1 MNEERLSRHITLENL
16 RLRSENSQL
25 VSQMEEKDIMLDNK
39 DGEILRLLNQIAS
52 DMVRRSD
59 VDEIVKKAV
68 AEENQRLVTF
78 YEKKMKEMAAE
89 YEAQIAELQKTKSK
103 SKSRQNSNGGRNAG
117 GSTSS
122 SSSKSAT
129 QVYDT
134 KEDALAALESAQK
147 KIQAMA
153 DQAFGGGG
161 EKLSAEQKVA
171 VNPEVENA
179 DDDSMIKAPVK
190 QRGNYGITDY
200 EPTPRSSE
208 YCEYGEADDAE
219 TVHRNFYPEGCDEN
233 TKTCGER
240 TVEQWEV
247 TLPKLH
253 KIINHLFRCRIH
265 GKKVWAKMPTTVLG
279 GAHLGPKY
287 TTNMILNKY
296 LNGMAENKTQ
306 RAQKYQIG
314 MDISR
319 KTVNTHLNKVIKRIR
334 EVFEDRYKWW
344 VLQDPYL
351 AIDETVGD
359 VFVIG
364 EDGKRHL
371 RCRYD
376 WGIRTS
382 LTHLVYFIYDKGSR
396 CRDVIVNFLKE
407 FIGTIQT
414 DGATMYKI
422 FEKNPELGVT
432 RLSCL
437 VHIRRYFYKALKFE
451 DETGIAKKFLE
462 KIQLI
467 YKFEK
472 QYKKDKLSP
481 ETIKAN
487 RERDILPI
495 LGDILQD
502 LTRYANNVTHE
513 CGELLMKAIH
523 YAQAEWKGLMLYTKD
538 GNYRADNN
546 YAEQIMRDLATGR
559 KNFMFSGSDEA
570 AKNLAF
576 AYSLTQSC
584 KLCGINPYDYWEDLL
599 TNLKNPRRSLDS
611 FMPHLWRKI
620 IN

>member
-78 YEKKMKEMAAE
+78 YEKKMKEMAAG

-247 TLPKLH
+247 TLPKL
-253 KIINHLFRCRIH
+253 
-265 GKKVWAKMPTTVLG
+265 
-279 GAHLGPKY
+279 
-287 TTNMILNKY
+287 
-296 LNGMAENKTQ
+296 Q
-306 RAQKYQIG
+306 
-314 MDISR
+314 
-319 KTVNTHLNKVIKRIR
+319 
-334 EVFEDRYKWW
+334 
-344 VLQDPYL
+344 
-351 AIDETVGD
+351 
-359 VFVIG
+359 
-364 EDGKRHL
+364 
-371 RCRYD
+371 
-376 WGIRTS
+376 
-382 LTHLVYFIYDKGSR
+382 
-396 CRDVIVNFLKE
+396 
-407 FIGTIQT
+407 
-414 DGATMYKI
+414 
-422 FEKNPELGVT
+422 
-432 RLSCL
+432 
-437 VHIRRYFYKALKFE
+437 
-451 DETGIAKKFLE
+451 
-462 KIQLI
+462 
-467 YKFEK
+467 
-472 QYKKDKLSP
+472 
-481 ETIKAN
+481 
-487 RERDILPI
+487 
-495 LGDILQD
+495 
-502 LTRYANNVTHE
+502 
-513 CGELLMKAIH
+513 
-523 YAQAEWKGLMLYTKD
+523 
-538 GNYRADNN
+538 
-546 YAEQIMRDLATGR
+546 
-559 KNFMFSGSDEA
+559 
-570 AKNLAF
+570 
-576 AYSLTQSC
+576 
-584 KLCGINPYDYWEDLL
+584 
-599 TNLKNPRRSLDS
+599 
-611 FMPHLWRKI
+611 
-620 IN
+620 

>member
-1 MNEERLSRHITLENL
+1 M
-16 RLRSENSQL
+16 LRSENSQL
-25 VSQMEEKDIMLDNK
+25 KSQMEAKDIMLDNK

-52 DMVRRSD
+52 DMVKKSD
-59 VDEIVKKAV
+59 VDEIVRNAV
-68 AEENQRLVTF
+68 AEEHDRMVGY
-78 YEKKMKEMAAE
+78 YEKKMKSMAAE
-89 YEAQIAELQKTKSK
+89 YEAKIAELQKAKKRKKASG
-103 SKSRQNSNGGRNAG
+103 NS
-117 GSTSS
+117 GSSGSS
-122 SSSKSAT
+122 CSGKT
-129 QVYDT
+129 GTLTFDT
-134 KEDALAALESAQK
+134 KEEALEALDAAQRK
-147 KIQAMA
+147 LKSMA

-161 EKLSAEQKVA
+161 EKLSNEQRPA
-171 VNPEVENA
+171 INPEEGDA
-179 DDDSMIKAPVK
+179 DDDSQVQAPIKP
-190 QRGNYGITDY
+190 RGNYGLSDY
-200 EPTPRSSE
+200 EPIPRPEE
-208 YCEYGEADDAE
+208 YCNYGPVDEDD
-219 TVHRNFYPEGCDEN
+219 TVHNDFYPEGCDS
-233 TKTCGER
+233 TSTSYGER
-240 TVEQWEV
+240 IFEQWEV
-247 TLPKLH
+247 TLPKLY
-253 KIINHLFRCRIH
+253 KIVNHLHRCYVK
-265 GKKVWAKMPTTVLG
+265 GKKVWAKIPKTVLG
-279 GAHLGPKY
+279 NAHRGPVY
-287 TTNMILNKY
+287 TANMILNKY

-319 KTVNTHLNKVIKRIR
+319 KTVNTHINLVLKRIR
-334 EVFEDRYKWW
+334 EFMEERYRWW

-351 AIDETVGD
+351 AVDETVED

-364 EDGKRHL
+364 DDGKRHL
-371 RCRYD
+371 RSRYH

-382 LTHLVYFIYDKGSR
+382 MTNLVYFIYDKGSR
-396 CRDVIVNFLKE
+396 CRKVIVTFLEE

-414 DGATMYKI
+414 DGASMYKI
-422 FEKNPELGVT
+422 FETNVKLGVT

-451 DETGIAKKFLE
+451 DETGIARRFLD

-467 YKFEK
+467 SKFEK

-502 LTRYANNVTHE
+502 LTRYANNATHE
-513 CGELLMKAIH
+513 CGEMLMKAIH

-584 KLCGINPYDYWEDLL
+584 KLCNVNPYEYWEDLL
-599 TNLKNPRRSLDS
+599 TNGLSPSRTVDS
-611 FMPHLWRKI
+611 FMPHLWGK
-620 IN
+620 NL